1 MYFSGRLS
9 VDPSQL
15 THLKKVEPTK
25 AFKKLLYIM
34 TAGIVS
40 DKIEQETFAAIS
52 ILQQLNNVLREL
64 NISNITRI
72 AHDGIDVY
80 LDKVGK
86 KDDLKE
92 AFDAYNLEIDSKMSS
107 NFNTINLV
115 LEHREGH
122 FKYFIEIDINRT
134 HDVGAYPIQI
144 KLNGLIMD
152 FKATNRNEI
161 EQKLKPI
168 FSDQQKYETYRDD
181 LKAEFEAFMEKIEAK
196 IKETI
201 QVDNIKK
208 SYKRRMII
216 PKKRYETDDELE
228 DDFNEKSD
236 EPVNHGYY
244 EVNAFMLYSMI
255 WADMAYQNSI
265 FLQDI
270 DLVNS
275 TGEHIGAIGMQGIDA
290 SNDSIFS
297 SETPYED
304 RVQDTSLAEQ
314 DGFTD
319 ESEQDWFG
327 GNKTEEVSTDST
339 STTDT
344 SSDSSWF
351 SFGGDSNDASSSSS
365 SSCSSCAGGCGGGC
379 GGG

>member
-365 SSCSSCAGGCGGGC
+365 SSCSSCAGGCGGG
-379 GGG
+379 